1 MKNTQLLTTSSGLI
15 VAVVLFLAINMASNT
30 TLKSVQWDLTDNKL
44 YTLSDGSKNILTNL
58 PEPITLRLYLSQK
71 LVTSLPGINSYA
83 VRVQELLEQYQRLAG
98 DKLKLMVIDPEPF
111 SEEEDRAEGYGL
123 QGVPLNDSNTSL
135 YFGLVGT
142 NSTDDQELI
151 TFFNPSREEFLEY
164 DITQMVYRLANPQ
177 QQVVGIMSS
186 LPIQG
191 EKGSPLMQ
199 ASSAPPWMI
208 VDHLQKLFEIRPI
221 DTKVEDI
228 PKDIKVLLL
237 VHPKHLGEETLY
249 AIDQFV
255 LKGGRLIV
263 FVDPYSEADQP
274 PADPN
279 NPMAAM
285 QAPRYSEL
293 TKLFDAWGIEM
304 VGKKVVGDMK
314 LAQTVQ
320 VRKGSNKLE
329 RIKYP
334 VWMALNSSEFFNA
347 QDTVTAKIGNM
358 LVASSGAL
366 VKKGNVGTEIVP
378 LMESSDQAMLVDT
391 DKIGPLSDPEELLN
405 SFKPEG
411 KKFTLAAR
419 ITGTVKTAFPD
430 GKPKKAETDKDK
442 KDAEADKEKDK
453 DKDKEETPPLTESAE
468 PINLI
473 VVADTDLLEDQ
484 FWVRVQNFL
493 GQRIALPFSANATFV
508 SNAVDNLTGS
518 NDLIS
523 VRNRG
528 SFARPFTAVEA
539 LQQEAEHSFR
549 EKEKEL
555 QTRLQDTDQKLRDLQ
570 NQKQKDNAMA
580 LTVEQQQEIA
590 RFRDE
595 KIKIRKE
602 LRNVQHELQKNI
614 DGLEGLMKFIN
625 IGLMPLLIGIGGI
638 ILSLY
643 RSRRK
648 RGLQP
653 VKG

>member
-1 MKNTQLLTTSSGLI
+1 MKNTQLLTTSGLL
-15 VAVVLFLAINMASNT
+15 VAIVLFLAINMASNT
-30 TLKSVQWDLTDNKL
+30 TLKSVQWDLTDNQL

-58 PEPITLRLYLSQK
+58 PEPVTLRLYLSQK
-71 LVTSLPGINSYA
+71 LATGLPGINSYT

-123 QGVPLNDSNTSL
+123 QGIPVNDSNTSF

-142 NSTDDQELI
+142 NSTDDQETI

-164 DITQMVYRLANPQ
+164 DITQMVYRLANPE
-177 QQVVGIMSS
+177 QQVVGILSS

-191 EKGSPLMQ
+191 EKGTPFQQGS
-199 ASSAPPWMI
+199 ASPPWMI
-208 VDHLQKLFEIRPI
+208 VDHLQKLFEIRPL
-221 DTKVEDI
+221 DTKVEEI

-274 PADPN
+274 PVDPN

-304 VGKKVVGDMK
+304 VDKKVVGDMK

-334 VWMALNSSEFFNA
+334 VWMALNSSDFFNA

-366 VKKGNVGTEIVP
+366 VKKGNVGTDLVP
-378 LMESSDQAMLVDT
+378 LMESSDQAMLVGV
-391 DKIGPLSDPEELLN
+391 DKVGPLSDPEELLN
-405 SFKPEG
+405 NFKPEG

-419 ITGTVKTAFPD
+419 VTGKVKTAFPD
-430 GKPKKAETDKDK
+430 GKPKKEEKDKDK
-442 KDAEADKEKDK
+442 KDAEADK
-453 DKDKEETPPLTESAE
+453 DKDKEEAPPLTESAE

-508 SNAVDNLTGS
+508 SNAVDNLSGS

-539 LQQEAEHSFR
+539 LQQEAEQSFR

-555 QTRLQDTDQKLRDLQ
+555 QTRLQETDQKLRDLQ
-570 NQKQKDNAMA
+570 SQKQKDNAIA

-602 LRNVQHELQKNI
+602 LRNVQHELQKDI
-614 DGLEGLMKFIN
+614 EGLESWMKFIN
-625 IGLMPLLIGIGGI
+625 IGLMPLLIGFGGM

-653 VKG
+653 VNG